1 MSVQSLERAF
11 SILDTIANSPD
22 ETGVTAIGE
31 LTGLHKATVSRLLG
45 TLEQLGAVER
55 LPANDGF
62 RIGKTIL
69 SLAKQ
74 IDPSTQL
81 VQIARPHLQE
91 LADITGEAASLE
103 IPDGQSILYIDQVQ
117 TQHHIRVNSWV
128 GRIYPIHTITSGPIF
143 MGNWSE
149 RAIKR
154 YFSRKISRPAPH
166 TITSYKAMKE
176 VIEEVEELGYAYAS
190 DQYELG
196 LTGVSAP
203 IINDQGD
210 AVAAINVC
218 GPTFRFPAEGQL
230 SNVVSRITKA
240 ANAISKIILATE
252 QDNNWEIKEIE
263 PNSIVT
269 EFKA

>member
-22 ETGVTAIGE
+22 GTGVTAIGE
-31 LTGLHKATVSRLLG
+31 LTGLHKATVSRILA
-45 TLEQLGAVER
+45 TLEKVGAVER
-55 LPANDGF
+55 LPNNEGF
-62 RIGKTIL
+62 RIGQTIL

-81 VQIARPHLQE
+81 IHIARPHLQE
-91 LADITGEAASLE
+91 LADIIGEAASLE
-103 IPDGQSILYIDQVQ
+103 IPDGQSILYLDQVQ

-128 GRIYPIHTITSGPIF
+128 GRRYPVHTITSGPIF

-154 YFSRKISRPAPH
+154 YFSRELSHPAPH
-166 TITSYKAMKE
+166 TITSYEAMKE
-176 VIEEVEELGYAYAS
+176 VIEEVDKLGYAYAR

-196 LTGVSAP
+196 LTGISAP

-218 GPTFRFPAEGQL
+218 GPSFRFPAEGRF
-230 SNVVSRITKA
+230 SDAVSRVTKA

-252 QDNNWEIKEIE
+252 QDDNWEFKEIE